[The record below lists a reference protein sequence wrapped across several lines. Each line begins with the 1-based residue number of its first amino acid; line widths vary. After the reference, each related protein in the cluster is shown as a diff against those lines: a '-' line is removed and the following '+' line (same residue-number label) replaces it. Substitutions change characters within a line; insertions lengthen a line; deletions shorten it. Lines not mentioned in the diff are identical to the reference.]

1 MHSLRE
7 TRTALEQRNRQ
18 LAEERESS
26 ARRAIIEER
35 VRIAREL
42 HDVVAHHVS
51 VIGIQA
57 GVARRLFDRRPPQ
70 AAEAIASVETTSRQ
84 AIVDLHQIVGF
95 LRRHEDREED
105 LAPQPGL
112 DRLPELIEAPLQPPD
127 ALQRLT
133 ERETGVLRLLAEGM
147 SHAEIGG
154 ELFVGEATVKTQ
166 MSNILSKLGL
176 RDRVQA
182 VIFAYEHGITGS
194 LTPTR
199 WFRPSIESTTRPAPA
214 LLVQELA
221 TDQWAAGECL
231 ARLSRAPSPPHGRHA
246 SRGAMSWPRGRAGCC

>member
-1 MHSLRE
+1 LEAAGNVTGVLILTTFERDDYVFNALRLGASGFLLK
-7 TRTALEQRNRQ
+7 TAPPEDLI
-18 LAEERESS
+18 S
-26 ARRAIIEER
+26 A
-35 VRIAREL
+35 VN
-42 HDVVAHHVS
+42 VVAAGDALLSPS
-51 VIGIQA
+51 VTRRVISRF
-57 GVARRLFDRRPPQ
+57 AR
-70 AAEAIASVETTSRQ
+70 
-84 AIVDLHQIVGF
+84 HQ
-95 LRRHEDREED
+95 
-105 LAPQPGL
+105 
-112 DRLPELIEAPLQPPD
+112 APLQPPD

-133 ERETGVLRLLAEGM
+133 ERETEVLRLLAEGM

-154 ELFVGEATVKTQ
+154 EVFVGEATVKTH

-214 LLVQELA
+214 LLVQALA
-221 TDQWAAGECL
+221 TGQWAAGGCL

-246 SRGAMSWPRGRAGCC
+246 SRGAMSWPRGRAGCS

>member
-1 MHSLRE
+1 MRSLRE

-35 VRIAREL
+35 VRVGREL

-84 AIVDLHQIVGF
+84 AIVDLDQIVGF

-105 LAPQPGL
+105 LAPQRASSGC
-112 DRLPELIEAPLQPPD
+112 
-127 ALQRLT
+127 
-133 ERETGVLRLLAEGM
+133 
-147 SHAEIGG
+147 
-154 ELFVGEATVKTQ
+154 
-166 MSNILSKLGL
+166 
-176 RDRVQA
+176 
-182 VIFAYEHGITGS
+182 
-194 LTPTR
+194 
-199 WFRPSIESTTRPAPA
+199 PS
-214 LLVQELA
+214 
-221 TDQWAAGECL
+221 
-231 ARLSRAPSPPHGRHA
+231 
-246 SRGAMSWPRGRAGCC
+246 